1 MNEEHLMRRLRAADP
16 APVTNHPADQALWS
30 SIVSAPGDPRLV
42 ENQRPQRWRG
52 LGTRRLL
59 LGIVVF
65 ALVAGGGTAG
75 VVSSGLFRHDRPA
88 QLFRE
93 NPVARD
99 LPAGS
104 ALWHQT
110 VLPRTVTRAET
121 ISIAGV
127 GRLQLWVASSRQ
139 HGVCSA
145 IRLPNGD
152 WAGLG
157 VSRMDEGGSVPG
169 CHPTRQQINRSGSP
183 VYAIDGFDYQETL
196 VRGHDGRSWRIEYG
210 TINPPHGRARRVRDA
225 LSGITASV
233 ADGRWFAIVFPI
245 HHPQAMP
252 HWRLEALSATG
263 HVIAEEPST
272 T

>member
-1 MNEEHLMRRLRAADP
+1 M
-16 APVTNHPADQALWS
+16 VTL
-30 SIVSAPGDPRLV
+30 
-42 ENQRPQRWRG
+42 
-52 LGTRRLL
+52 
-59 LGIVVF
+59 
-65 ALVAGGGTAG
+65 
-75 VVSSGLFRHDRPA
+75 GLFGHDRPA

-183 VYAIDGFDYQETL
+183 VYAIDGFDYEETL

-252 HWRLEALSATG
+252 LAPRGAQRHRPRDRRRAIQHLMDDTRSQLPAVARPNAAHPVTAPAAASSMPNPASSAPGFERCFLDQAVRVYARRLTSGQPTLASG
-263 HVIAEEPST
+263 HMV
-272 T
+272 